1 MKKLYNNK
9 YEKKLKI
16 GGGSFGSVY
25 LVEDITTHKQ
35 YAMKKFYLDN
45 LSNGGANKQLNLLT
59 QFSHEN
65 IIEVIE
71 AFTNKENQYLITS
84 YYPNNLL
91 SFIKEEQLP
100 EKVIKG
106 IMIQIIKAL
115 KYLHSKDYIHRD
127 IKPDNILIS
136 SEGKIKLTDFDLCRK
151 LPENKEENLSRNV
164 VTLYYRPPEI
174 FYGDLHYGKAI
185 DIWSLGCVFSE
196 LILGYPLFKGTCELE
211 TLSKIIDIVGT
222 PTEENWSGVTQLQNY
237 LPFNFKEGKLDSVFK
252 GKISEEGF
260 NVLKNMLCLN
270 PKKRPSCQDLENYS
284 YFNECCTC
292 EELKNYLK
300 LK

>member
-59 QFSHEN
+59 QFSHED

-115 KYLHSKDYIHRD
+115 
-127 IKPDNILIS
+127 
-136 SEGKIKLTDFDLCRK
+136 
-151 LPENKEENLSRNV
+151 
-164 VTLYYRPPEI
+164 
-174 FYGDLHYGKAI
+174 
-185 DIWSLGCVFSE
+185 
-196 LILGYPLFKGTCELE
+196 
-211 TLSKIIDIVGT
+211 
-222 PTEENWSGVTQLQNY
+222 
-237 LPFNFKEGKLDSVFK
+237 
-252 GKISEEGF
+252 
-260 NVLKNMLCLN
+260 
-270 PKKRPSCQDLENYS
+270 
-284 YFNECCTC
+284 
-292 EELKNYLK
+292 
-300 LK
+300 

>member
-1 MKKLYNNK
+1 
-9 YEKKLKI
+9 
-16 GGGSFGSVY
+16 
-25 LVEDITTHKQ
+25 
-35 YAMKKFYLDN
+35 MKKFYLDN

-136 SEGKIKLTDFDLCRK
+136 SEGKIKLTDFDLCIK

-284 YFNECCTC
+284 YFSECSTC